1 MDLQEK
7 EYKDLYKKTIRKI
20 AYFSILIIILIL
32 SKHLITQH
40 LFSQQ
45 EKSSQIIN
53 MAGRQRMLS
62 QAIVKDTLFISRQRS
77 PRELE
82 FYSQELKEFLPRLKE
97 EHKLLIE
104 LKNTKIVDHYFEDVE
119 VNYSNII
126 DSAGRILL
134 LLEESDP
141 DYTAILAETDLI
153 RRNEATFLK
162 NINYIVE
169 EYEEDARKAI
179 GSILLFDN
187 ILLFL
192 ITILII
198 LIILKGMKPLKINFE
213 NSLSEIQES
222 NESIRNIFDT
232 IAAPVFLI
240 DQEGHLVLS
249 NKEAGCLLKI
259 RNPEQ
264 KIKINDA
271 VKWLDINIDIFL
283 EAVKNSKAPKTIEGR
298 LEDASGQ
305 ENYITLTGIS
315 GRYGGQDGI
324 LLTMKNFTQ
333 QKMAE
338 EKIREIAI
346 KDGLT
351 GLHNRSYLDMVI
363 NDEIEKAERY
373 ELPISLFILDIDHFK
388 RINDKWGHPVG
399 DTVLQLLA
407 EIITENSRA
416 SDYKFRIGG
425 EEFMVILPHTGIEGA
440 REAAEKMRQEIE
452 NAFHP
457 LVGKFTASF
466 GVADRKK
473 GQTYHQLY
481 QKADAALYK
490 AKEAGRN
497 RVEVSEADNLKTTS
511 LYWKDAWN
519 SGDEV
524 LDSQHKEIFVNSS
537 KLQEE
542 YIVSLPKNEALEYID
557 KILKSIEEHFIYEE
571 DLLEKIGYEELYQH
585 RNIHAYLLKKVYD
598 LRQELA
604 EGLFVPSTAFNFIF
618 DRVVLGH
625 ILQEDIKFFA
635 SLKAWKENQT
645 NTEGE

>member
-77 PRELE
+77 PKELE

-97 EHKLLIE
+97 EHKLLTE

-134 LLEESDP
+134 LLEEADP

-198 LIILKGMKPLKINFE
+198 LIILKVMKPLKINFE

-240 DQEGHLVLS
+240 DQEGHLLLS

-259 RNPEQ
+259 SKPEQ

-283 EAVKNSKAPKTIEGR
+283 EAVKNSKVPKTIEGR

-333 QKMAE
+333 QKIAE

-490 AKEAGRN
+490 AKESGRN

-542 YIVSLPKNEALEYID
+542 YIVSLPRTEALEYID

-585 RNIHAYLLKKVYD
+585 RNIHAYLLKKVND

>member
-1 MDLQEK
+1 MEPAER
-7 EYKDLYKKTIRKI
+7 EYKELYKSTLKKI
-20 AYFSILIIILIL
+20 TYFSLLIIILVL
-32 SKHLITQH
+32 SKHLFTQH
-40 LFSQQ
+40 LISQQ

-62 QAIVKDTLFISRQRS
+62 QAIVKDSLFLSRERND
-77 PRELE
+77 RELE
-82 FYSQELKEFLPRLKE
+82 FYSHELKEFLPRFIE
-97 EHKLLIE
+97 EHAQLIE
-104 LKNTKIVDHYFEDVE
+104 LENSKIVEHYFEDIK
-119 VNYSNII
+119 VNYNNIVK
-126 DSAGRILL
+126 SAEVILL
-134 LLEESDP
+134 LLEEKNHDFE
-141 DYTAILAETDLI
+141 AILAETDII
-153 RRNEATFLK
+153 RRNEAVFLK
-162 NINYIVE
+162 NINWIVE
-169 EYEEDARKAI
+169 EYEEEARSAI
-179 GSILLFDN
+179 NSVLLFDN

-198 LIILKGMKPLKINFE
+198 LIFLKVVKPLKVNFE
-213 NSLSEIQES
+213 SSLSEIQES
-222 NESIRNIFDT
+222 SESIRNIFDT
-232 IAAPVFLI
+232 IAAPVFLV
-240 DQEGHLVLS
+240 DYEGHLLLS
-249 NKEAGCLLKI
+249 NKEAGGFLTISDPNNKV
-259 RNPEQ
+259 
-264 KIKINDA
+264 KINEA
-271 VKWLDINIDIFL
+271 IKWLDINIDLFL
-283 EAVKNSKAPKTIEGR
+283 EAIKTGKGSKTTEGR
-298 LEDASGQ
+298 LEDASGH
-305 ENYITLTGIS
+305 ENYISLTAIC

-333 QKMAE
+333 QKEAE

-407 EIITENSRA
+407 EIIIKNSRA

-425 EEFMVILPHTGIEGA
+425 EEFMVILPHTGLEGA
-440 REAAEKMRQEIE
+440 KEAAEKMRLEIE

-457 LVGKFTASF
+457 VVGKFTASF

-497 RVEVSEADNLKTTS
+497 RVEVSKANNLKTTS

-519 SGDEV
+519 SGDEI
-524 LDSQHKEIFVNSS
+524 LDAQHKEIFISSS
-537 KLQEE
+537 KLQED
-542 YIVSLPKNEALEYID
+542 YIVSLPKEEALAYID
-557 KILKSIEEHFIYEE
+557 KILSSIEEHFNYEE
-571 DLLEKIGYEELYQH
+571 KLLEKIGYAEIYQH
-585 RNIHAYLLKKVYD
+585 KKIHAYLLKKVYD
-598 LRQELA
+598 LRKELA

-618 DRVVLGH
+618 EQVVLGH
-625 ILQEDIKFFA
+625 ILQDDIRFFA
-635 SLKAWKENQT
+635 SLNAWKEEEK